1 MESLLI
7 KIDNP
12 LHVKYL
18 AAFLK
23 TIPYIKSVEKTKT
36 LTDTDWVLSSQHTA
50 TDKEIEEL
58 CAEMEKETGG
68 VTSELLLS
76 KGKKNL
82 EKCLRKEKK

>member
-7 KIDNP
+7 TVDNP

-18 AAFLK
+18 KAFLK

-36 LTDTDWVLSSQHTA
+36 LTDSDWVLSSRRPA

-58 CAEMEKETGG
+58 ALEMEKESGG
-68 VTSELLLS
+68 ETSDVLLG

-82 EKCLRKEKK
+82 EKCLRKIKK

>member
-7 KIDNP
+7 KIDSP

-18 AAFLK
+18 TAFLK
-23 TIPYIKSVEKTKT
+23 TIPYIKSVEKTKI
-36 LTDTDWVLSSQHTA
+36 LTDADWVLSSNRPA

-68 VTSELLLS
+68 VTSDLLLS

-82 EKCLRKEKK
+82 EKCLGKIKK